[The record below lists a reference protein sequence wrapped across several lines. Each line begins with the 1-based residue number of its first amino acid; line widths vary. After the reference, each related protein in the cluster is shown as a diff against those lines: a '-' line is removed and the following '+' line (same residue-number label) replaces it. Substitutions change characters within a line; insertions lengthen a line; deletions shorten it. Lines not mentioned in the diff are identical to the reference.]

1 MLERLLRRLRDAAAA
16 LQLPEDASR
25 AERFRRLQLITAAA
39 IGLGTLLLALLVYV
53 GYGWLQH
60 LGRMLPISEAAAL
73 ALIVAG
79 LLLATHALA
88 ALLVFRA
95 SSGILNREQ
104 GMVDHQ
110 LESTQQALSASAGI
124 DQALQDHLALS
135 VRDSESSTLT
145 LITRVDQL
153 NTSAHKLLDYL
164 QHSDS
169 NASDMATDISE
180 GVDEMNKIASFVEEL
195 PDKIRQNNQAVENIF
210 SEIQHLEGL
219 AGSIKSISRQTNM
232 LSINAAI
239 EAARAGEAG
248 RGFAVV
254 AAEVRSLANRSAE
267 AADTIQSGLDHA
279 LSSVKKSLNESDL
292 ANASHEL
299 EQANQVAVAFERLQH
314 SYEDMRQFYKTLF
327 TVVTRHNTEL
337 AEQIADI
344 LGLLQYQDVESQR
357 LNRIKDA
364 LMERQA
370 LYLAFAQLAA
380 SDGEIDDRLDDRL
393 DDRPDDVAE
402 EKRPQLSQALQTLLE
417 QYLTKESMHSHPDHA
432 AEDSETDTGPR
443 IELF

>member
-1 MLERLLRRLRDAAAA
+1 VLERLLRRLRDAAAA

-39 IGLGTLLLALLVYV
+39 IGLGTLLIALLIYL
-53 GYGWLQH
+53 GHGWPQQLAQK
-60 LGRMLPISEAAAL
+60 LPISEAAAL

-88 ALLVFRA
+88 AFLLFRA
-95 SSGILNREQ
+95 SSGILNRDP
-104 GMVDHQ
+104 GTVDRQ
-110 LESTQQALSASAGI
+110 LESTQEALSASADI
-124 DQALQDHLALS
+124 DQALQDYLALS
-135 VRDSESSTLT
+135 VRDSESSILT

-180 GVDEMNKIASFVEEL
+180 GVDEMNKIASFVQQL

-210 SEIQHLEGL
+210 SEIKHLEGL

-337 AEQIADI
+337 AEQIADM

-364 LMERQA
+364 LMQRQE

-380 SDGEIDDRLDDRL
+380 SDAEIDDQ
-393 DDRPDDVAE
+393 PDDASD
-402 EKRPQLSQALQTLLE
+402 EKLPHLSQALQTLLE
-417 QYLTKESMHSHPDHA
+417 QYLMTESMHSHPDHA
-432 AEDSETDTGPR
+432 TEDSEADTGPR